1 MWQIISKFENQQN
14 WNKLGDWWSNKSE
27 KVAVYD
33 THTKGIA
40 KLKDMLGINILKFL
54 SPVLEDKRENVTYDL
69 NENFQLVLIKV
80 PSLVLREHIKFIK
93 ETLMEKHNA
102 LLVWG
107 IFPDRLKTATMT
119 SLHEKGDKN
128 ISIII

>member
-1 MWQIISKFENQQN
+1 MTNEVIILKN
-14 WNKLGDWWSNKSE
+14 
-27 KVAVYD
+27 VAVCD

-40 KLKDMLGINILKFL
+40 KLKDMLGNSILKFFR
-54 SPVLEDKRENVTYDL
+54 PVLEDKRENVTYNL

-80 PSLVLREHIKFIK
+80 PSLVLREHMKFIK

-107 IFPDRLKTATMT
+107 IFSDRLKTTTMT
-119 SLHEKGDKN
+119 SLHEKGDKK